1 MDLNLK
7 KRLIISLVFILSVV
21 MVVFFAIF
29 IMNINILE
37 KNINGI
43 LHQSLI
49 KRAKNKVKNSTL
61 IEKQIINGILNF
73 HNEKKEL
80 KSEVDSLNMILSNV
94 YTKFKNKKNI
104 KEILADIVKHTQT
117 ECECKYPFIIDTK
130 GNLIAYPPYLQY
142 SMPSNIFD
150 TNIPSKEKFKTIL
163 KQAKN
168 KKEVFASYKWIDP
181 TTSDTLEKLGFF
193 KYFKPLEWILAE
205 SIYIP
210 HVREHLLNE
219 IETLINVKY
228 GIVSHNGHFFLKD
241 DPLAKEGLS
250 ISKSDNILK
259 ITYTTKIEALNVILG
274 STKNIT
280 AIHKFITNT
289 NNYISSQIYTLLIQ
303 YILFG
308 LTVFSIIIYFSNKTL
323 DQMITRPVQSLI
335 KQTEEILETED
346 ITKKIQIN
354 TNDEFKT
361 LADEINK
368 FMEIIRSRLEYYD
381 KIVKKL

>member
-1 MDLNLK
+1 MKLNLK
-7 KRLIISLVFILSVV
+7 KRLILSLVLILFAV
-21 MVVFFAIF
+21 MAVFVGIF
-29 IMNINILE
+29 VINTQILE
-37 KNINGI
+37 KNINTI

-49 KRAKNKVKNSTL
+49 KRAICKVKNSAL
-61 IEKQIINGILNF
+61 IEKQLINGILRF

-80 KSEVDSLNMILSNV
+80 KSEVDSLNIILSNI

-117 ECECKYPFIIDTK
+117 PCKCKYPFILDTK
-130 GNLIAYPPYLQY
+130 GNFIAYPPYLQY

-163 KQAKN
+163 KQVKN
-168 KKEVFASYKWIDP
+168 KKEVFISYKWIDP
-181 TTSDTLEKLGFF
+181 ITSNTLDKLGFF

-210 HVREHLLNE
+210 HVKEHLLNN
-219 IETLINVKY
+219 IKTLINVKY
-228 GIVSHNGHFFLKD
+228 GIISRDGHFFLKD

-250 ISKSDNILK
+250 ISKPDNILK
-259 ITYTTKIEALNVILG
+259 ITYTTKIEALNIILG
-274 STKNIT
+274 NTKNIT
-280 AIHKFITNT
+280 AVHKFTAKTNE
-289 NNYISSQIYTLLIQ
+289 YISSQIYNLLIE

-308 LTVFSIIIYFSNKTL
+308 LIVFSIIIYFSNKIL
-323 DQMITRPVQSLI
+323 DQTITKPVQSLI

-354 TNDEFKT
+354 TNDEFKI

-381 KIVKKL
+381 KIVEKL

>member
-1 MDLNLK
+1 MELNLK
-7 KRLIISLVFILSVV
+7 KRLILSLVLILFVV
-21 MVVFFAIF
+21 MALFVGIF
-29 IMNINILE
+29 VINTQILE
-37 KNINGI
+37 KNIDTI

-49 KRAKNKVKNSTL
+49 KRAICKVKNSTL
-61 IEKQIINGILNF
+61 IEKQLINGILHF

-80 KSEVDSLNMILSNV
+80 KSEVESLNMILSNV

-104 KEILADIVKHTQT
+104 KEILADIVKYTQT
-117 ECECKYPFIIDTK
+117 PCKCKYPYILDTK

-142 SMPSNIFD
+142 SMPSNIFE

-168 KKEVFASYKWIDP
+168 KKEVFISYKWIDP
-181 TTSDTLEKLGFF
+181 ITSNTLDKLGFF

-219 IETLINVKY
+219 IVTLINVKY
-228 GIVSHNGHFFLKD
+228 GIISRDGHFFLKD

-250 ISKSDNILK
+250 IFNSDNILK
-259 ITYTTKIEALNVILG
+259 IMYTTKIEALNVMLV
-274 STKNIT
+274 STKNIS
-280 AIHKFITNT
+280 AIHKFTTKTNE
-289 NNYISSQIYTLLIQ
+289 YISSQIYNLLIE

-308 LTVFSIIIYFSNKTL
+308 LIVFSIVIYCSNKTL
-323 DQMITRPVQSLI
+323 DQTITKPIQSLI

-354 TNDEFKT
+354 TNDEFKI

-368 FMEIIRSRLEYYD
+368 FLEIIRSRLEYYD
-381 KIVKKL
+381 KIVEKL